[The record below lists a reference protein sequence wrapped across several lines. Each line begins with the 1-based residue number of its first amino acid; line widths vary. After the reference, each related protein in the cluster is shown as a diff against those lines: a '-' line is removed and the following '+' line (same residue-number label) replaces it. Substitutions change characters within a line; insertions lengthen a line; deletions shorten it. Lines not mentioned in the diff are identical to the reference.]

1 MYGTII
7 ENSNNYRNNFTKEY
21 YDSLINQQ
29 VDIKE
34 ELKKHFNTDK
44 DYTKA
49 DVILCHSNA
58 QCQEYNKLMLAF
70 HKLNKFDVGAKII
83 CTTNT
88 CKTLRGLGI
97 YNKFAYTIVKYDYNT
112 VYLDDTDAT
121 GNQICFNKSL
131 LKSNFESNYAM
142 NFYNAQGQ
150 QFKNIY
156 VPDSSINNP
165 HMSGRMAYTIISRLK
180 ENINKDFI
188 IDFND

>member
-1 MYGTII
+1 MLEHLKID
-7 ENSNNYRNNFTKEY
+7 NY
-21 YDSLINQQ
+21 
-29 VDIKE
+29 
-34 ELKKHFNTDK
+34 
-44 DYTKA
+44 
-49 DVILCHSNA
+49 
-58 QCQEYNKLMLAF
+58 
-70 HKLNKFDVGAKII
+70 DVGAKII

-88 CKTLRGLGI
+88 CKTLRALGI
-97 YNKFAYTIVKYDYNT
+97 YNKFAFTIQKYDGNT
-112 VYLDDTDAT
+112 VYLDDIDTSRK
-121 GNQICFNKSL
+121 QICFNKSL

-156 VPDSSINNP
+156 VPDSSINNS